1 MRDDWGRVKL
11 QLRGSVT
18 ELDLQ
23 SRGLGST
30 PAPLSMNCFFVLG
43 LAGLKFSA
51 ITLNRQLVVYSH
63 LLLFFFLSCYV
74 VFELFVSNYNIH
86 KKFL

>member
-1 MRDDWGRVKL
+1 M
-11 QLRGSVT
+11 T

-51 ITLNRQLVVYSH
+51 ITLNRQLVVYCH